1 MRRQR
6 LLLRVIC
13 RLHFGQGVFAGR
25 SAAAAAIMGWL
36 LAGAGAW
43 AQAPADSSEPPPT
56 NLVPASTFNEERIL
70 WVMPDYQTVRDSSIP
85 VAPLT
90 PKQKWDLAW
99 KETVDP
105 FNFASVVV
113 AAGFSQRGDQTPK
126 YGEGGAAYGER
137 IGAAFADFGTQNFFS
152 AGLLAN
158 LLHQD
163 PRYYRKG
170 PATGVLKR
178 VAYSVSRLAVT
189 PTDSG
194 RPVFN
199 SSGVF
204 GMMMGIA
211 ASNLYYPS
219 ASVRGTVMA
228 GRLYTSLLGGVI
240 GNVTS
245 EFWPDIQKKFFHRKP

>member
-1 MRRQR
+1 
-6 LLLRVIC
+6 
-13 RLHFGQGVFAGR
+13 
-25 SAAAAAIMGWL
+25 MGWL
-36 LAGAGAW
+36 LAGIGAC
-43 AQAPADSSEPPPT
+43 AQPPDDSSESPAGV
-56 NLVPASTFNEERIL
+56 VPAVSAVPAVSVVPPASPFNEARIL
-70 WVMPDYQTVRDSSIP
+70 GVMPDYQTVRDSSIR

-90 PKQKWDLAW
+90 ARQKWDLAW

-105 FNFASVVV
+105 FNFASVVM

-152 AGLLAN
+152 AGVLAN

-178 VAYSVSRLAVT
+178 AAYSVSRIAVVR
-189 PTDSG
+189 TDFGGSA
-194 RPVFN
+194 FN
-199 SSGVF
+199 SSGVG

-219 ASVRGTVMA
+219 ASVRGPVMA
-228 GRLYTSLLGGVI
+228 GRIYTSLLGGVI
-240 GNVTS
+240 GNLMS
-245 EFWPDIQKKFFHRKP
+245 EFWPDLQKKFLHSKH

>member
-1 MRRQR
+1 
-6 LLLRVIC
+6 VIC
-13 RLHFGQGVFAGR
+13 RPHFGLGVFAGR
-25 SAAAAAIMGWL
+25 SAAAAAVVVCL
-36 LAGAGAW
+36 LACVAR
-43 AQAPADSSEPPPT
+43 AQAPADSSVSP
-56 NLVPASTFNEERIL
+56 LAKVLPASPFNEERIL
-70 WVMPDYQTVRDSSIP
+70 GVMPDYQTVRDSSTP

-90 PKQKWDLAW
+90 PKQKWDLVW

-105 FNFASVVV
+105 FNFASVAM
-113 AAGFSQRGDQTPK
+113 AAGFSQRGNQTPK

-137 IGAAFADFGTQNFFS
+137 MGAAFADFGTQNLFS
-152 AGLLAN
+152 AGVLAN

-178 VAYSVSRLAVT
+178 AAYSIGRIAVVR
-189 PTDSG
+189 TDYG

-199 SSGVF
+199 SSGLG

-228 GRLYTSLLGGVI
+228 GRLYTSLLGSVI
-240 GNVTS
+240 GNLTS
-245 EFWPDIQKKFFHRKP
+245 EFWPDVQKKLFHRKP

>member
-1 MRRQR
+1 
-6 LLLRVIC
+6 VA
-13 RLHFGQGVFAGR
+13 VV
-25 SAAAAAIMGWL
+25 GWL
-36 LAGAGAW
+36 LAGAGAR
-43 AQAPADSSEPPPT
+43 AQAPADSSEPP
-56 NLVPASTFNEERIL
+56 LAYIAPAGPFNEERIFG
-70 WVMPDYQTVRDSSIP
+70 VMPDYQTVRDSSTP

-90 PKQKWDLAW
+90 AKQKWDLAW

-105 FNFASVVV
+105 FNFASVVM
-113 AAGFSQRGDQTPK
+113 AAGFSQAGNQTPK

-152 AGLLAN
+152 AGVLAN

-170 PATGVLKR
+170 PATSVLKR
-178 VAYSVSRLAVT
+178 AAYAVSRVAVVR
-189 PTDSG
+189 TDNGVSA
-194 RPVFN
+194 FN

-240 GNVTS
+240 GNVMS
-245 EFWPDIQKKFFHRKP
+245 EFWPDIQKKFLHGKL

>member
-1 MRRQR
+1 
-6 LLLRVIC
+6 
-13 RLHFGQGVFAGR
+13 
-25 SAAAAAIMGWL
+25 
-36 LAGAGAW
+36 
-43 AQAPADSSEPPPT
+43 
-56 NLVPASTFNEERIL
+56 
-70 WVMPDYQTVRDSSIP
+70 MPDYQTVRDSSTP

-90 PKQKWDLAW
+90 AKQKWDLAW

-105 FNFASVVV
+105 FNFASVVM
-113 AAGFSQRGDQTPK
+113 AAGFSQAGNQTPK

-152 AGLLAN
+152 AGVLAN

-170 PATGVLKR
+170 PATSVLKR
-178 VAYSVSRLAVT
+178 AAYAVSRVAVVR
-189 PTDSG
+189 TDNGVSA
-194 RPVFN
+194 FN

-219 ASVRGTVMA
+219 PSVRGTVMA

-240 GNVTS
+240 GNVMS
-245 EFWPDIQKKFFHRKP
+245 EFWPDIQKKFLHGKL

>member
-1 MRRQR
+1 
-6 LLLRVIC
+6 
-13 RLHFGQGVFAGR
+13 
-25 SAAAAAIMGWL
+25 MGWL

-137 IGAAFADFGTQNFFS
+137 VGAAFADFGTQNLFS

-170 PATGVLKR
+170 PATGILKR
-178 VAYSVSRLAVT
+178 VAYSVSRIVVT
-189 PTDSG
+189 PTDTG

-240 GNVTS
+240 GNVMS
-245 EFWPDIQKKFFHRKP
+245 EFWPDVQKKFFHRKL

>member
-1 MRRQR
+1 MIRRSR
-6 LLLRVIC
+6 
-13 RLHFGQGVFAGR
+13 FGLGVLAGR
-25 SAAAAAIMGWL
+25 SAVAAAVVGCL
-36 LAGAGAW
+36 LAGFGAR
-43 AQAPADSSEPPPT
+43 AEAPADSNELAPAAV
-56 NLVPASTFNEERIL
+56 VPASPFNEERIL
-70 WVMPDYQTVRDSSIP
+70 GVMPDYQTVRDSTNP

-90 PKQKWDLAW
+90 SRQKWDLVW

-105 FNFASVVV
+105 FNFASVVM

-137 IGAAFADFGTQNFFS
+137 VGAAFADFGTQNLFS

-170 PATGVLKR
+170 PATGILKR
-178 VAYSVSRLAVT
+178 LAYSVSRIAVAR
-189 PTDSG
+189 TDSG
-194 RPVFN
+194 RSAFN
-199 SSGVF
+199 SCGVG

-228 GRLYTSLLGGVI
+228 GRLYTSLLGSVI

-245 EFWPDIQKKFFHRKP
+245 EFWPDVQKKFFHRKL

>member
-1 MRRQR
+1 M
-6 LLLRVIC
+6 
-13 RLHFGQGVFAGR
+13 GAFAGR
-25 SAAAAAIMGWL
+25 GAVAAAVVGWL
-36 LAGAGAW
+36 LAGAVARAEG
-43 AQAPADSSEPPPT
+43 PADSSEPT
-56 NLVPASTFNEERIL
+56 LANLVPASPFNEERIF

-99 KETVDP
+99 KETIDP

-113 AAGFSQRGDQTPK
+113 AAGFSQRDNQTPK

-137 IGAAFADFGTQNFFS
+137 VGAAFADFGTQNFFS

-170 PATGVLKR
+170 PATGILKR
-178 VAYSVSRLAVT
+178 VAYSVSRIAVVR
-189 PTDSG
+189 TDSG
-194 RPVFN
+194 RSAFN
-199 SSGVF
+199 SSGVG

-228 GRLYTSLLGGVI
+228 GRLYTSLLGGII
-240 GNVTS
+240 GNVMS
-245 EFWPDIQKKFFHRKP
+245 EFWPDVQKKFFHPKP

>member
-1 MRRQR
+1 
-6 LLLRVIC
+6 
-13 RLHFGQGVFAGR
+13 
-25 SAAAAAIMGWL
+25 
-36 LAGAGAW
+36 
-43 AQAPADSSEPPPT
+43 
-56 NLVPASTFNEERIL
+56 
-70 WVMPDYQTVRDSSIP
+70 MPDYQTVRDSSTP

-90 PKQKWDLAW
+90 AEQKWDLAW

-105 FNFASVVV
+105 FNFASVVM

-126 YGEGGAAYGER
+126 YGEGAAAYGER

-170 PATGVLKR
+170 PGSGVLKR

-189 PTDSG
+189 PTDAG

-228 GRLYTSLLGGVI
+228 SRLYTSLLGGVI
-240 GNVTS
+240 GNVMS
-245 EFWPDIQKKFFHRKP
+245 EFWPDVQKKFLQRKPRRASGPQ

>member
-1 MRRQR
+1 M
-6 LLLRVIC
+6 
-13 RLHFGQGVFAGR
+13 GVLAGR
-25 SAAAAAIMGWL
+25 SAAAAAVVGCL
-36 LAGAGAW
+36 LAGFGAR
-43 AQAPADSSEPPPT
+43 AQAPADPSESPAA
-56 NLVPASTFNEERIL
+56 NVVPADPFNEERIL

-90 PKQKWDLAW
+90 PRQKWDLAW

-105 FNFASVVV
+105 FNFASVVM

-137 IGAAFADFGTQNFFS
+137 VGAAFADFGTQNLFS

-170 PATGVLKR
+170 PASGVLKR
-178 VAYSVSRLAVT
+178 LAYSVSRIVVT

>member
-1 MRRQR
+1 MIRR
-6 LLLRVIC
+6 LYSGL
-13 RLHFGQGVFAGR
+13 GVFARR
-25 SAAAAAIMGWL
+25 SAATAVAGCL
-36 LAGAGAW
+36 LAGVCARAEG
-43 AQAPADSSEPPPT
+43 PADSSELAPASV
-56 NLVPASTFNEERIL
+56 VPAGPFNDERIL
-70 WVMPDYQTVRDSSIP
+70 GIMPDYQTVRDSSIP

-90 PKQKWDLAW
+90 PKQKWDLVW

-105 FNFASVVV
+105 FNFASVLMG
-113 AAGFSQRGDQTPK
+113 AGFSQRGNQTPK

-152 AGLLAN
+152 AGVLAN

-170 PATGVLKR
+170 PSTGVLKR
-178 VAYSVSRLAVT
+178 VAYSVSRIAVGRR
-189 PTDSG
+189 DSG
-194 RPVFN
+194 GAVFN
-199 SSGVF
+199 SPGVG

-240 GNVTS
+240 GNLTS
-245 EFWPDIQKKFFHRKP
+245 EFWPDIQKKFLHSKR

>member
-1 MRRQR
+1 MYSRTRRR
-6 LLLRVIC
+6 I
-13 RLHFGQGVFAGR
+13 GQVAC
-25 SAAAAAIMGWL
+25 WL
-36 LAGAGAW
+36 ASVRG
-43 AQAPADSSEPPPT
+43 QEAPADSGESPPAIV
-56 NLVPASTFNEERIL
+56 VPVSPFNEQRIL
-70 WVMPDYQTVRDSSIP
+70 GVMPDYQTVRDSSNP

-90 PKQKWDLAW
+90 ARQKWDLAW

-105 FNFASVVV
+105 FNFASVVM
-113 AAGFSQRGDQTPK
+113 AAGFSQRDNQTPK
-126 YGEGGAAYGER
+126 YGEGGAAYAER
-137 IGAAFADFGTQNFFS
+137 VGAAFADFGTQNFFS

-170 PATGVLKR
+170 PGTGILKR
-178 VAYSVSRLAVT
+178 VAYSVSRVAIVR
-189 PTDSG
+189 TDSG
-194 RPVFN
+194 HAAFN
-199 SSGVF
+199 SSGVG

-240 GNVTS
+240 GNAMS
-245 EFWPDIQKKFFHRKP
+245 EFWPDVQKKFFHSKH